1 MNFDELFDSLPDG
14 WLSKE
19 EAKLLWK
26 WVNLVDGSVLEVG
39 CYKGRSTI
47 LLAATGRAVCTVD
60 PFNNFDSDDPGGMRI
75 YREFYANVLERGV
88 SIAVTGEGDDGPAPS
103 GVTLWRQ
110 RIEDWTPRPIG
121 FAYLDGDHTFDGTV
135 AQVKDALA
143 CGASV
148 IAAHDVNDRGEGREV
163 KRACLKLLGPWA
175 DRVERLAVWD
185 RRYRRKP

>member
-1 MNFDELFDSLPDG
+1 MDFDALFDSLPDG
-14 WLSKE
+14 WLSKP
-19 EAKLLWK
+19 EAEVLWK
-26 WVNLVDGSVLEVG
+26 WVNLTEGPILEVG

-110 RIEDWTPRPIG
+110 RIEDWAPRPIG

-135 AQVKDALA
+135 AQVRTALA

-148 IAAHDVNDRGEGREV
+148 IAAHDVNDRGEGKVV
-163 KRACLKLLGPWA
+163 KRACLAHLGPWTE
-175 DRVERLAVWD
+175 RVERLAVWD
-185 RRYRRKP
+185 RRKT